1 MKPVINY
8 INSLLF
14 PVLPE
19 TSCFALKRGLLRLA
33 GAKIG
38 KNVRICSSV
47 HIMGC
52 GELVIGNDVWI
63 GHEVFISTTSRIE
76 IGSYVDIAPMVYLG
90 TGTHRIDTDGLHSA
104 GEGISRNIKIE
115 DGAWICVRSTL
126 LPGVVIGKNS
136 VVAAGA
142 VVTKD
147 VFPYCCV
154 AGIPANV
161 IKIYDK

>member
-14 PVLPE
+14 PLLPE

-52 GELVIGNDVWI
+52 GELVIG
-63 GHEVFISTTSRIE
+63 
-76 IGSYVDIAPMVYLG
+76 
-90 TGTHRIDTDGLHSA
+90 
-104 GEGISRNIKIE
+104 
-115 DGAWICVRSTL
+115 
-126 LPGVVIGKNS
+126 KNS

>member
-1 MKPVINY
+1 
-8 INSLLF
+8 
-14 PVLPE
+14 
-19 TSCFALKRGLLRLA
+19 
-33 GAKIG
+33 
-38 KNVRICSSV
+38 
-47 HIMGC
+47 MGC
-52 GELVIGNDVWI
+52 GELVIGDDVWI

-90 TGTHRIDTDGLHSA
+90 TGTHRIDIDGLHSA

-115 DGAWICVRSTL
+115 DGAWLCVRSTL

-147 VFPYCCV
+147 VFSLLLCSRYSCEC
-154 AGIPANV
+154 N
-161 IKIYDK
+161 KDL